1 MPRFGSIFNKINEKL
16 EEAKISDLN
25 HELGKWV
32 QGSNAYL
39 GSFKSGA
46 ITVGSKLKTESKGIW
61 RTGGFG
67 SSSSK
72 PSGIPKSLSLPA
84 FPSGPVSLCWKISY
98 LFCIFSIIPA
108 AYTHIKGYYN
118 FQSQSSASGIFDPSE
133 NSSDEIRAIGKRG
146 SRSSSS
152 GHQRGSKYL
161 YKSSKETDRSFFD
174 DIDEAIL
181 KGNLSNTEENEEL
194 GAKSEIV
201 EKFIKV
207 VESSEHSRSSENH
220 LHSETASG
228 GKSSRSNPFGQAE
241 LQKPLNS
248 REEIRKKLAFGGL
261 GNDTSSFGEN
271 NSKKQGIFI

>member
-84 FPSGPVSLCWKISY
+84 FPSGPVSLSRKISY
-98 LFCIFSIIPA
+98 VFCTFSLSA
-108 AYTHIKGYYN
+108 AYTHVKGYHN
-118 FQSQSSASGIFDPSE
+118 FLVTIFCIWNFRSQ
-133 NSSDEIRAIGKRG
+133 
-146 SRSSSS
+146 
-152 GHQRGSKYL
+152 
-161 YKSSKETDRSFFD
+161 YKFK
-174 DIDEAIL
+174 
-181 KGNLSNTEENEEL
+181 
-194 GAKSEIV
+194 
-201 EKFIKV
+201 
-207 VESSEHSRSSENH
+207 
-220 LHSETASG
+220 
-228 GKSSRSNPFGQAE
+228 
-241 LQKPLNS
+241 
-248 REEIRKKLAFGGL
+248 
-261 GNDTSSFGEN
+261 
-271 NSKKQGIFI
+271 